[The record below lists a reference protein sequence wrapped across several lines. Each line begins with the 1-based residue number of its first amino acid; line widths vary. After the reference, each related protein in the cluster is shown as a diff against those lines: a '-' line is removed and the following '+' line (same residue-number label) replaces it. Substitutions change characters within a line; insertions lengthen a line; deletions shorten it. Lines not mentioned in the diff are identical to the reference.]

1 MRVDLSQSHR
11 DRWPQRTRKWLH
23 TWRETEK
30 SSSSRFEFFFFFFSP
45 RIVSLFIAWNRV
57 TGKAVLT
64 KQTMRR
70 TMEEEDEA
78 RQRYTTYVTTANNAN
93 EPTPPS
99 FLLFFFQEILVP
111 ELRKLFQYVSV
122 IDKKRETVS
131 RNINL
136 VDKACTRRSPRRDYA
151 TFENLLR

>member
-1 MRVDLSQSHR
+1 MAPTNEKMVTHVA
-11 DRWPQRTRKWLH
+11 WNRKELFLQVWILF
-23 TWRETEK
+23 
-30 SSSSRFEFFFFFFSP
+30 SFFFFFLSP